1 MTIHFRHFTTLF
13 AAVLLLAAASC
24 YANSADEA
32 KNPGIA
38 NAAVLASAPSDPVD
52 DKKTRVA
59 RTEQM
64 IRDMM
69 NLDKAG
75 KIIYQDEHG
84 KVMGE
89 EAFFESVSDGQSF
102 SAEKVTGAGGNTVE
116 TLKLQT
122 KVPQAQNTRQATYK
136 IKPGEKFP
144 AFRLDQLSGGKL
156 DSKQL
161 AGHYALINFYFAQC
175 PPCRKEIPD
184 LNTLAAARKDMRFVA
199 FTFDSKSEA
208 RQFVTDTNFEWPI
221 AADAKNFIG
230 TIGVKAYPAFALLD
244 PHGVVIAMAT
254 HSEISRSDGEVGNWV
269 NRLNPVAP
277 VQ

>member
-1 MTIHFRHFTTLF
+1 MKIRFRHFTSLF
-13 AAVLLLAAASC
+13 AAALLMPATSC

-38 NAAVLASAPSDPVD
+38 NAEAVASAPSNPVD
-52 DKKTRVA
+52 DKKGRIA
-59 RTEQM
+59 KTEQM

-69 NLDKAG
+69 DLDKAG
-75 KIIYQDEHG
+75 KIIYQDERG

-89 EAFFESVSDGQSF
+89 EVFFESVSDGQAF

-122 KVPQAQNTRQATYK
+122 KEQQAQNNKAATYK

-161 AGHYALINFYFAQC
+161 AGHYALVNFYFAQC
-175 PPCRKEIPD
+175 APCRKEIPD
-184 LNTLAAARKDMRFVA
+184 LNALAAARKDMKFVA
-199 FTFDSKSEA
+199 LTFDSKSEA
-208 RQFVTDTNFEWPI
+208 RQFVSDTNFEWPI
-221 AADAKNFIG
+221 AADANNFIG
-230 TIGVKAYPAFALLD
+230 KIGVKAYPAFALLD

-254 HSEISRSDGEVGNWV
+254 HSEISRMDGQVGDWV